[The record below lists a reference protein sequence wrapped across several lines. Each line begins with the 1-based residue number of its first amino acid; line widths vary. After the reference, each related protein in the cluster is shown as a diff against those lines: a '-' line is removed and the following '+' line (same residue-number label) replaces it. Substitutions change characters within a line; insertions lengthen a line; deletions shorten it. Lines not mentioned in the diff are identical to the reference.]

1 VGGGVIHLMPM
12 TAVLFLAGTLA
23 VTGTPPAG
31 LFQSELTVL
40 TASVQGR
47 SLWVASLFVG
57 CVVTIFAGFLYHIGN
72 LVLGAPRPGTSRK
85 AESWWRVLPMLL
97 IAALTLLFGFWLPS
111 PLLHLIQ
118 QAGQIVG
125 GAR

>member
-1 VGGGVIHLMPM
+1 VGGGVIHLMPV

-72 LVLGAPRPGTSRK
+72 LALGAPRPGTSRK
-85 AESWWRVLPMLL
+85 AESWWRLVPMLV
-97 IAALTLLFGFWLPS
+97 LLC
-111 PLLHLIQ
+111 
-118 QAGQIVG
+118 
-125 GAR
+125 